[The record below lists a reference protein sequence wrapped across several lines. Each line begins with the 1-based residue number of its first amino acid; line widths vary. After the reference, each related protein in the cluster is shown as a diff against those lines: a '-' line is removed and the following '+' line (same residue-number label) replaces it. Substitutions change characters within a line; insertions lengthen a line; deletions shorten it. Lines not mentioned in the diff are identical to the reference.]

1 MKAFI
6 EKYCQEKDIQA
17 VSVCIHDHNQPV
29 FSYSHGNR
37 QRGLTD
43 QVDEHTRFTIGSI
56 SKLFVTVAVLQLVD
70 QNKIELDHPVCDY
83 VTDFIMDDCRYR
95 QITVRMLL
103 NHSSGLPSTSF
114 RGKYTNHYYP
124 QYILDMLRM
133 YRQLPLKSEP
143 GKYSVYCNDGFVL
156 AQYLVETVSQMPF
169 RDYCLTYI
177 VNPVGMKDTEFPG
190 AVLAEDTYAHA
201 PNDYERDFNQEYVNG
216 IGSGGV
222 YSTAEDLCLFMDA
235 LNNIELIRQESW
247 EEMSSMQYVN
257 PIQTLSLNA
266 NGYGLGFDHAALPYF
281 EAMGFKAVAKG
292 GATFGY
298 MSYAYLLPKRKLSVA
313 VLSTSKESG
322 VAALAKELGKM
333 YLQEKQKEIK
343 LTIPKQAV
351 QAEGIYGADNR
362 VYQLQYKNEQLSL
375 AYYQLGKLTTPVFL
389 NKIETEYVYQGQLL
403 GFDHPRFG
411 FINEKDETYMYVTY
425 LDGNVEIRS
434 VIGQKIKPG
443 SGKKMSIP
451 GKYYLKMNE
460 YIDQRTFYTQDLQ
473 VIAPIMMETLDL
485 VLFPFP
491 LRIIN
496 EHHAVPFIEL
506 PGNYSREMC
515 DLLVIDENQLQLGP
529 YRYINSDQIKAM
541 PKSFTLTDTDTR
553 WFRYE
558 FQTEIQKPEHVRVI
572 GIKITGNEAKVSY
585 DSLYCEHILDI
596 DYIGFM
602 GRAGDIIEC
611 E

>member
-29 FSYSHGNR
+29 FSYSFGNR
-37 QRGLTD
+37 QRGFSD
-43 QVDEHTRFTIGSI
+43 QINGHTRFTIGSI

-70 QNKIELDHPVCDY
+70 QNKIDLDHPVCDY
-83 VTDFIMDDCRYR
+83 VSNFIMEDCRYR

-124 QYILDMLRM
+124 QYIFDMLEM

-156 AQYLVETVSQMPF
+156 AQYLVETVSQMSF

-177 VNPVGMKDTEFPG
+177 VNPIGMKDTEFPG
-190 AVLAEDTYAHA
+190 AVLNEDTYAHA

-222 YSTAEDLCLFMDA
+222 YSTAEDLCLFLDA
-235 LNNIELIRQESW
+235 LNNGRLISQESW
-247 EEMSSMQYVN
+247 EEMSSMQYIN

-266 NGYGLGFDHAALPYF
+266 NGYGLGFDHTALPYF
-281 EAMGFKAVAKG
+281 EAMGFKASAKG

-298 MSYAYLLPKRKLSVA
+298 MSYAYFLPKRKLSVA

-333 YLQEKQKEIK
+333 YLQKYQEETK
-343 LTIPKQAV
+343 LMIPKQAI
-351 QAEGIYGADNR
+351 QIEGIYGADNR
-362 VYQLQYKNEQLSL
+362 VYQIQYKKEQLSL
-375 AYYQLGKLTTPVFL
+375 AYYQMGKLTTPVFL
-389 NKIETEYVYQGQLL
+389 NKIETEYVYPGQLL

-411 FINEKDETYMYVTY
+411 FIDEHDETYMYVTY

-434 VIGQKIKPG
+434 VIGQKIKRG
-443 SGKKMSIP
+443 EGKKMSIP

-473 VIAPIMMETLDL
+473 VIAPIMMETLDV

-491 LRIIN
+491 LRIID
-496 EHHAVPFIEL
+496 ERHAVPFIEL

-515 DLLVIDENQLQLGP
+515 DLISLDQNQLQLGP

-541 PKSFTLTDTDTR
+541 PESFTLMNTDTH

-558 FQTEIQKPEHVRVI
+558 NQEVIQQPEHVRVI
-572 GIKITGNEAKVSY
+572 GIKIMENEAKVSY
-585 DSLYCEHILDI
+585 DSLYCDHILDI

-602 GRAGDIIEC
+602 GKVGDVIEWK
-611 E
+611 

>member
-1 MKAFI
+1 
-6 EKYCQEKDIQA
+6 
-17 VSVCIHDHNQPV
+17 
-29 FSYSHGNR
+29 
-37 QRGLTD
+37 
-43 QVDEHTRFTIGSI
+43 
-56 SKLFVTVAVLQLVD
+56 
-70 QNKIELDHPVCDY
+70 
-83 VTDFIMDDCRYR
+83 
-95 QITVRMLL
+95 
-103 NHSSGLPSTSF
+103 
-114 RGKYTNHYYP
+114 
-124 QYILDMLRM
+124 
-133 YRQLPLKSEP
+133 
-143 GKYSVYCNDGFVL
+143 
-156 AQYLVETVSQMPF
+156 
-169 RDYCLTYI
+169 
-177 VNPVGMKDTEFPG
+177 
-190 AVLAEDTYAHA
+190 
-201 PNDYERDFNQEYVNG
+201 
-216 IGSGGV
+216 
-222 YSTAEDLCLFMDA
+222 
-235 LNNIELIRQESW
+235 
-247 EEMSSMQYVN
+247 
-257 PIQTLSLNA
+257 
-266 NGYGLGFDHAALPYF
+266 
-281 EAMGFKAVAKG
+281 
-292 GATFGY
+292 
-298 MSYAYLLPKRKLSVA
+298 
-313 VLSTSKESG
+313 
-322 VAALAKELGKM
+322 
-333 YLQEKQKEIK
+333 
-343 LTIPKQAV
+343 
-351 QAEGIYGADNR
+351 
-362 VYQLQYKNEQLSL
+362 
-375 AYYQLGKLTTPVFL
+375 
-389 NKIETEYVYQGQLL
+389 
-403 GFDHPRFG
+403 
-411 FINEKDETYMYVTY
+411 MYVTY

-496 EHHAVPFIEL
+496 EHHAVPFVEL

-541 PKSFTLTDTDTR
+541 PKSFTLTDTDTH